1 MYIKAVV
8 DCIVIYALIKSVT
21 KHISIKAPIKFD
33 LHAKKLKPTNIYV
46 ALEDLNNFFGQDFI
60 QCFTQ
65 RIIQASY
72 VSLNSSC

>member
-33 LHAKKLKPTNIYV
+33 LHAKKLKPTNIYMWHWKILIIFLV
-46 ALEDLNNFFGQDFI
+46 
-60 QCFTQ
+60 
-65 RIIQASY
+65 RILFN
-72 VSLNSSC
+72 VSHKGLFKQVMCH